1 MLKVEQLHVEVGTF
15 QLRGVELELERGEV
29 LGVLGPN
36 GSGKSTFLKSL
47 LNLYPIQN
55 GTVTID
61 ERNVQKMTASE
72 RARHM
77 TLLSQMKTWTMAQ
90 TVYDLVE
97 AARYAVRT
105 HDAKHEQ
112 AIINNVLQQFELSA
126 YKNRPLAHLSGGELQ
141 RAYMAKAF
149 AQEVDLILF
158 DEPTTHLDL
167 HYRAQFFE
175 QLLYVKRAN
184 KASIVIVHD
193 VNDAIH
199 YCDRVLVLREGSPI
213 AYGQPVDVLTQSF
226 VEQLYEVTMTSVIDP
241 RNGMTKYLY

>member
-1 MLKVEQLHVEVGTF
+1 MLKVEQLHVKVGAF
-15 QLRGVELELERGEV
+15 QLRGIDLELARGEV

-47 LNLYPIQN
+47 LNLYPIQS

-61 ERNVQKMTASE
+61 GINAQKMTASE
-72 RARHM
+72 RARHV
-77 TLLSQMKTWTMAQ
+77 TLLSQMKTQTMGQ

-97 AARYAVRT
+97 TARYAVRT
-105 HDAKHEQ
+105 TDAKQEQ
-112 AIINNVLQQFELSA
+112 AFLKEVLERFALSA
-126 YKNRPLAHLSGGELQ
+126 YINMPLAYLSGGELQ

-149 AQEVDLILF
+149 AQESALILF

-175 QLLYVKRAN
+175 HLLYAKRAN
-184 KASIVIVHD
+184 KASVVIVHD
-193 VNDAIH
+193 VNDALH
-199 YCDRVLVLREGSPI
+199 YCDRVLVLRAGLPI
-213 AYGQPVDVLTQSF
+213 AYGKPADILTQSF
-226 VEQLYEVTMTSVIDP
+226 VEQLFQVRVATVIDP